1 MELSNKF
8 YEDNYVFIAE
18 DLEKSF
24 IYFFYKIAPE
34 NMPPM
39 RDEDFQKS
47 MTAYG
52 KRVLEYRHS
61 YLLVDTSN
69 GSYTIAPE
77 MQEWVAKEI
86 APMTMS
92 LTRMAF
98 VLSPDI
104 FAQVSLQQMMEEEGI
119 SDKYSKPQYFDKE
132 EDALQWLF
140 G

>member
-52 KRVLEYRHS
+52 KRVLEYR
-61 YLLVDTSN
+61 
-69 GSYTIAPE
+69 
-77 MQEWVAKEI
+77 